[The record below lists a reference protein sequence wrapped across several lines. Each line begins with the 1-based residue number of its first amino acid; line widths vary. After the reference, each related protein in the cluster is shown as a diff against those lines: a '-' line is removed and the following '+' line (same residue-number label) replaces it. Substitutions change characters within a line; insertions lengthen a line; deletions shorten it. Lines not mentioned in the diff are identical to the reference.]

1 MHLVLR
7 TDDLPDPP
15 VCVYESLVFDDDVE
29 CAFRRV
35 LPLNDSMGWIE
46 ADDLSFGVLTEAGD
60 EDVETAVEL
69 LQLVDA
75 EERVW

>member
-1 MHLVLR
+1 
-7 TDDLPDPP
+7 
-15 VCVYESLVFDDDVE
+15 
-29 CAFRRV
+29 
-35 LPLNDSMGWIE
+35 MGWIE